1 MAYKSRIVL
10 VVEEVSGGGA
20 KRRQFYEEGEG
31 ELKEI
36 EEISFSS
43 KSQSYCVCF
52 VSMIDST
59 EITFTIS
66 DPDKIRRYYSIFIN
80 TMATIARNFDAKII
94 KNTGASLIYYFPK
107 TSDPSNLAV
116 FRNVIE
122 CGVTMMAANKVINMK
137 LKEEGL
143 PPMHYKI
150 SADYG
155 RVEVARSISSPDTK
169 DLFGSTM
176 NVCAKINSMAP
187 VNGMVIGSDLYY
199 IARKLSTS
207 SAKSHDHYY
216 NFKRVGEY
224 SIAASFKHRYPVY
237 SVISK
242 RDNNNNILNLDEQI
256 PKLKPLVQ
264 TQNEYIITTQLQ
276 QPKKD
281 LKLPGINYNRYEQQQ
296 QQQLPQQQQQ
306 KDCCNILLVDDEPDI
321 LLTYKT
327 FLLAAHEGYNVDA
340 FTDSQKALQQFAQVN
355 PSYYDLVVMDVRMPG
370 LNGLQLYYR
379 IKAMNPDIKVL
390 FVSAL
395 DVAKEMVS
403 ILPGVKIEDVIQK
416 PVNQENFSN
425 KVKATLCNNTY
436 SL

>member
-1 MAYKSRIVL
+1 MI
-10 VVEEVSGGGA
+10 
-20 KRRQFYEEGEG
+20 EGE
-31 ELKEI
+31 EDEI
-36 EEISFSS
+36 AFSD
-43 KSQSYCVCF
+43 KSQNCCVCF
-52 VSMIDST
+52 VSMVDS
-59 EITFTIS
+59 IS
-66 DPDKIRRYYSIFIN
+66 ATSGIKNPEKTRRYYSVFIN
-80 TMATIARNFDAKII
+80 TMAAIARNFGAKII
-94 KNTGASLIYYFPK
+94 KNTASSLIFYFPK
-107 TSDPSNLAV
+107 TSTTSLDSSYSSPSDSSTTTTFESALRDV
-116 FRNVIE
+116 LE
-122 CGVTMMAANKVINMK
+122 CGITMIAASDIINAK
-137 LKEEGL
+137 LKEEGGL
-143 PPMHYKI
+143 PSLYYKI

-155 RVEVARSISSPDTK
+155 TVEVARSLSSPDTK

-242 RDNNNNILNLDEQI
+242 RDNNNNILNLGEQI

-264 TQNEYIITTQLQ
+264 TQNEYIITTQQQ

-281 LKLPGINYNRYEQQQ
+281 WKLPGINYNRYQQQQQQQ
-296 QQQLPQQQQQ
+296 QQQLPQQQQ
-306 KDCCNILLVDDEPDI
+306 KDGCNILLVDDEPDI

-355 PSYYDLVVMDVRMPG
+355 SPSYYDLVVMDVRMPG

-379 IKAMNPDIKVL
+379 LKAISPDIKVL

-395 DVAKEMVS
+395 DAVQEMIS
-403 ILPGVKIEDVIQK
+403 ILPGVKLDDVVKK
-416 PVNQENFSN
+416 PVDEEQFLY
-425 KVKATLCNNTY
+425 KVRKMTLAA
-436 SL
+436 